1 MVGRPRMRR
10 MFGTV
15 GLVLLFSC
23 TLTACHDLYC
33 SFVEGLTG
41 EPLDCSHEAFPDLGD
56 IDLPPLPPP
65 PSLPTTT
72 TTLPSST
79 TTSSITTTTAL
90 STSTTSSSTSTTAP
104 SSTTTTM
111 PDGTTTTTSVTM
123 PGASSMALP
132 LGSHASGDAMR
143 AAEEWARRAVVEA
156 GSTPGTNTYVDGF
169 APSKPW

>member
-1 MVGRPRMRR
+1 MIRRPRVLR
-10 MFGTV
+10 MFGMV
-15 GLVLLFSC
+15 ALVLLFSG
-23 TLTACHDLYC
+23 TLTACHELYC

-72 TTLPSST
+72 TTPPSST
-79 TTSSITTTTAL
+79 TTSLITTTTAP
-90 STSTTSSSTSTTAP
+90 STTTTSSSTTTTAP

-123 PGASSMALP
+123 AGASSMAYDLSSQA
-132 LGSHASGDAMR
+132 GANAMLAARER
-143 AAEEWARRAVVEA
+143 ARQAIAEA
-156 GSTPGTNTYVDGF
+156 GLDP
-169 APSKPW
+169 

>member
-1 MVGRPRMRR
+1 MIRGPRVLR
-10 MFGTV
+10 MFRMV
-15 GLVLLFSC
+15 ALVLLFTG
-23 TLTACHDLYC
+23 TLTACHELYC

-79 TTSSITTTTAL
+79 TSTITTTTAP
-90 STSTTSSSTSTTAP
+90 SATTTSSSTTTTAA

-123 PGASSMALP
+123 PGASSMAHGLK
-132 LGSHASGDAMR
+132 SQADTDAMLTARER
-143 AAEEWARRAVVEA
+143 ARQAMAEA
-156 GSTPGTNTYVDGF
+156 GLRP
-169 APSKPW
+169 

>member
-1 MVGRPRMRR
+1 MIRRPRVVR
-10 MFGTV
+10 MLRMV
-15 GLVLLFSC
+15 GLVLLFSG

-41 EPLDCSHEAFPDLGD
+41 VPVDCSHEAFPDLGD

-79 TTSSITTTTAL
+79 TSSITTTTAP
-90 STSTTSSSTSTTAP
+90 STTTTSSSSTTTAP
-104 SSTTTTM
+104 SSTTTAI

-123 PGASSMALP
+123 PGASSM
-132 LGSHASGDAMR
+132 GSGLSSQAGTDAIL
-143 AAEEWARRAVVEA
+143 AARERARRTMADA
-156 GSTPGTNTYVDGF
+156 GLDP
-169 APSKPW
+169 